1 METGMKIRQLILA
14 LLSFLF
20 FATHYAFAEEPYPSR
35 PINLIVPNPPGGSS
49 DVNARILADVLT
61 KILKQPVV
69 VNFKPGVAGQI
80 GNSYVAK
87 SKPDGYNL
95 LMGLSSIMVSPE
107 AERVQGKT
115 SLYEVDQLIPVG
127 MISNDPMVMLVN
139 ANSPWNTLADVVK
152 AAKAKPGTIN
162 YSSSGNFGPIHLSV
176 VMFEQAAGINLVQV
190 PFGGG
195 GPSMMALLGSQVEI
209 TTAIPAVAM
218 AQLQSG
224 KVRAIAVSGPRRIK
238 VLPNIPTY
246 RESGYDAEFNI
257 WNGLFVP
264 QGTPDSIVKVLRDA
278 IREAATSGELESV
291 MQQRGMIYEYLDQP
305 EFKKFAKED
314 GDRMVKAVKLIGKL
328 N

>member
-1 METGMKIRQLILA
+1 MTISRLILA

-20 FATHYAFAEEPYPSR
+20 FATHTVFAEESYPSH

-49 DVNARILADVLT
+49 DANARILADALT

-69 VNFKPGVAGQI
+69 VIFKPGVAGQI
-80 GNSYVAK
+80 GNSFVAK

-127 MISNDPMVMLVN
+127 MISNDPMIMLVN
-139 ANSPWNTLADVVK
+139 ANSPWKTLADVVK
-152 AAKAKPGTIN
+152 AAKEKPGTIN

-176 VMFEQAAGINLVQV
+176 VMFEQAAGIR
-190 PFGGG
+190 
-195 GPSMMALLGSQVEI
+195 
-209 TTAIPAVAM
+209 
-218 AQLQSG
+218 
-224 KVRAIAVSGPRRIK
+224 KVKAIAVSGAKRIK
-238 VLPNIPTY
+238 IMPNVPTY

-264 QGTPDSIVKVLRDA
+264 QGTPDAIVKTLRDA
-278 IREAATSGELESV
+278 IREAANSGELESV